1 MERTTDMT
9 WISIIALI
17 LGILIGRASRRSLP
31 TRLPSRAFYNRIQQ
45 DTPYMSRWD
54 SDAVKAARKQ

>member
-1 MERTTDMT
+1 MTTY
-9 WISIIALI
+9 IALAFA
-17 LGILIGRASRRSLP
+17 LGIVLGRWSRRVPKL
-31 TRLPSRAFYNRIQQ
+31 TRLPSAAFYNRIQQ